1 MLKPGTRAMVFAFA
15 PLILSACGGESS
27 NTGQLSLAVT
37 DAPVD
42 SATAVVVQFTGVEL
56 HGPGGQ
62 HTVTFESPK
71 SIDLLALT
79 GTDSQELLDKIELPA
94 GRYHWMRLL
103 VNAERVVI
111 DSYIDLED
119 GSRHSLFIPSGAE
132 TGLKLV
138 SGFTIPAGGSADFT
152 IDVDLRKSV
161 HEPEGA
167 IGDYLL
173 RPALR
178 IVDSTEVGNISGTVS
193 HALVDSECSPVVYLF
208 AGANETPDDE
218 DANAPNAITSA
229 IPAMN
234 ANTGNFDYEIGF
246 VAEGEYTASFSCDGD
261 LDEPDTDD
269 AITFTGMQNV
279 SVTVGEMS
287 VADFQ

>member
-1 MLKPGTRAMVFAFA
+1 MLKQVLPVMLSVFA
-15 PLILSACGGESS
+15 PLMLSACGGEGA
-27 NTGQLSLAVT
+27 NTGHLSLAVT

-56 HGPGGQ
+56 HGPDGSR
-62 HTVTFESPK
+62 TIEFDTPK
-71 SIDLLALT
+71 NIDLLALT
-79 GTDSQELLDKIELPA
+79 GSASEDILDDVELPA
-94 GRYHWMRLL
+94 GQYHWMRLM

-138 SGFTIPAGGSADFT
+138 SGFVIPAGGSADFT
-152 IDVDLRKSV
+152 IDFDLRKSV
-161 HEPEGA
+161 HKPEDA

-178 IVDSTEVGNISGTVS
+178 IVDNTQAGNITGTVS
-193 HALVDSECSPVVYLF
+193 HALIGSECAPVVYLF
-208 AGANETPDDE
+208 AGSDATPDDE
-218 DANAPNAITSA
+218 DDVSPNPITSA

-234 ANTGNFDYEIGF
+234 ANTGDFDYEIGF
-246 VAEGEYTASFSCDGD
+246 ILEGDYTASFSCDGD

-269 AITFTGMQNV
+269 AMTFTGTRNV
-279 SVTVGEMS
+279 TVTVGETGI
-287 VADFQ
+287 ADFR